1 MNETYPMLAVE
12 EARSRILEHFA
23 PLEPER
29 IPILEALDRVL
40 AEDVRAEMDIPPLA
54 NTAMDGYAVRIEDTA
69 NASPENPARLRVV
82 ADLAAGYVLSEPL
95 QPGTAVR
102 IMTGAP
108 IPPGAEAV
116 VPFENTERDGDYVL
130 IFKPYS
136 MWKNIRHAGEDV
148 KKGEVVLARGKT
160 LRPQEIGM
168 LAALGHPTVLV
179 HRRPRVAVLST
190 GDEVIDVTDPW
201 QPGKIRDANS
211 YTVSALIQKYG
222 GIPLRLGIAPDT
234 IEALTAKIR
243 EALSLNADFIL
254 TSGGVSMGD
263 FDVVKKVLATEGEMH
278 FWRARMKPGKP
289 MAFGEIQG
297 VPLLGLPGNPVS
309 STISFELF
317 ARPAILTMLGKTRLE
332 KPVIDAILVDPVK
345 RKDNRRHY
353 LRVWLEE
360 KDGQIYAHLTG
371 DQGSGILRSMVQ
383 ADGLAIIPEELNH
396 TPPNFP
402 IKVMMLDWPETPE
415 YSQT

>member
-1 MNETYPMLAVE
+1 MKETYPMLAVE
-12 EARSRILEHFA
+12 EARRRILEHFS

-40 AEDVRAEMDIPPLA
+40 AEDIVAEMDIPPLS
-54 NTAMDGYAVRIEDTA
+54 NTAMDGYAVRVSDTE
-69 NASPENPARLRVV
+69 NASPEHPVRLQVV
-82 ADLAAGYVLSEPL
+82 ADLAAGYVLDKPL

-108 IPPGAEAV
+108 VPPGAEAV
-116 VPFENTERDGDYVL
+116 VPFENAERDGDYVL
-130 IFKPYS
+130 VFKPYS

-148 KKGEVVLARGKT
+148 KKGQVVLEKGKV

-190 GDEVIDVTDPW
+190 GDEVIDVADPW

-211 YTVSALIQKYG
+211 YTVSALILKYG

-234 IEALTAKIR
+234 IEDLTAKIR
-243 EALSLNADFIL
+243 EALSMGADFII

-263 FDVVKKVLATEGEMH
+263 FDVVKKVLAAEGEMH

-289 MAFGEIQG
+289 LAFGEIQG

-309 STISFELF
+309 SNISFELF
-317 ARPAILTMLGKTRLE
+317 ARPAILTMLGKRKLE
-332 KPVIDAILVDPVK
+332 KPTIDAILVDPVK
-345 RKDNRRHY
+345 RKDGRRHY
-353 LRVWLEE
+353 LRVWLEK
-360 KDGQIYAHLTG
+360 KDGQTYAHLTG
-371 DQGSGILRSMVQ
+371 DQGSGILLSMVQ
-383 ADGLAIIPEELNH
+383 SDGLAIIPEELDR

-402 IKVMMLDWPETPE
+402 VKVMILDWPEVE
-415 YSQT
+415 

>member
-1 MNETYPMLAVE
+1 MKSDQYPMLSVE
-12 EARSRILEHFA
+12 EARGRILRHFQ

-40 AEDVRAEMDIPPLA
+40 AEDVTAEMDIPPLP
-54 NTAMDGYAVRIEDTA
+54 NTAMDGYAVRIADTA
-69 NASPENPARLRVV
+69 SATPDNPARLKVV
-82 ADLAAGYVLSEPL
+82 ADLAAGYVLDEPI
-95 QPGTAVR
+95 QPETAVR

-116 VPFENTERDGDYVL
+116 VPFENVEREGDDVL

-148 KKGEVVLARGKT
+148 KAGQVVLPSGEV

-190 GDEVIDVTDPW
+190 GDEVIAVTDPW

-211 YTVSALIQKYG
+211 YSVSALILKYG
-222 GIPLRLGIAPDT
+222 GVPVRLGVAPDT
-234 IEALTAKIR
+234 IDALTSKIR
-243 EALSLNADFIL
+243 EALDAEVDFIL

-263 FDVVKKVLATEGEMH
+263 FDVVKKVLAEEGEMH
-278 FWRARMKPGKP
+278 FWRVRMKPGKP

-309 STISFELF
+309 SMVSFELF
-317 ARPAILTMLGKTRLE
+317 VRPAILTMLGKTRLQ
-332 KPVIDAILVDPVK
+332 KPTIDAILVEPMK

-353 LRVWLEE
+353 LRVWLEK
-360 KDGQIYAHLTG
+360 KDGETYAHLTG
-371 DQGSGILRSMVQ
+371 DQGSGILLSMVQ
-383 ADGLAIIPEELNH
+383 ADGLAIVPEELNS

-402 IKVMMLDWPETPE
+402 VKVMMLDWPEVG
-415 YSQT
+415 

>member
-12 EARSRILEHFA
+12 EARKRILEKFS

-29 IPILEALDRVL
+29 IPILEALNRVL
-40 AEDVRAEMDIPPLA
+40 AEDVIAEMDIPPLP
-54 NTAMDGYAVRIEDTA
+54 NTAMDGYAVRVADTEG
-69 NASPENPARLRVV
+69 ASPEHPVRLKVI
-82 ADLAAGYVLSEPL
+82 ADLAAGYVLE
-95 QPGTAVR
+95 QPIPPGAAVR

-116 VPFENTERDGDYVL
+116 VPFENVEVQGDEVL
-130 IFKPYS
+130 IFKPYA

-148 KKGEVVLARGKT
+148 KKGQVVLTKGKT

-179 HRRPRVAVLST
+179 HRRPRVAILST
-190 GDEVIDVTDPW
+190 GDEVIDITDPW

-211 YTVSALIQKYG
+211 YTLSALVLKYG
-222 GIPLRLGIAPDT
+222 GEPIRLGIAPDT
-234 IEALTAKIR
+234 IEALTAQIR
-243 EALSLNADFIL
+243 EALDRGADIII

-289 MAFGEIQG
+289 LAFGEVQG
-297 VPLLGLPGNPVS
+297 VPLFGLPGNPVS

-317 ARPAILTMLGKTRLE
+317 ARPAILTMLGKQKLE
-332 KPVIDAILVDPVK
+332 KPVIDAILVDPIK

-360 KDGQIYAHLTG
+360 KDGKTYAHLTG
-371 DQGSGILRSMVQ
+371 DQGSGILLSMVNS
-383 ADGLAIIPEELNH
+383 DGLAIIPEELNS

-402 IKVMMLDWPETPE
+402 VKVMILDWPEVT
-415 YSQT
+415 

>member
-1 MNETYPMLAVE
+1 MKETYPMLSVE
-12 EARSRILEHFA
+12 EARRRILEHFQ

-29 IPILEALDRVL
+29 IPILEALGRVL
-40 AEDVRAEMDIPPLA
+40 AEDVAAEMDIPPLP
-54 NTAMDGYAVRIEDTA
+54 NTAMDGYAVRIADTA
-69 NASPENPARLRVV
+69 DATPEHPARLKVV
-82 ADLAAGYVLSEPL
+82 ADLAAGYVLEEPI
-95 QPGTAVR
+95 QPGQAVR

-116 VPFENTERDGDYVL
+116 VPFENVEVQGDEVL
-130 IFKPYS
+130 VFKPYA

-148 KKGEVVLARGKT
+148 KAGQVVLRQGTT

-168 LAALGHPTVLV
+168 LAALGHPTALV

-190 GDEVIDVTDPW
+190 GDEVIDVSDPW

-211 YTVSALIQKYG
+211 YTVSALILKYG
-222 GIPLRLGIAPDT
+222 GEPIRLGIAPDT

-243 EALSLNADFIL
+243 EALDRGADLIL

-263 FDVVKKVLATEGEMH
+263 FDVVKKVLAAEGAMH

-289 MAFGEIQG
+289 LAFGEIQG

-317 ARPAILTMLGKTRLE
+317 ARPAMLTMLGKKKLE
-332 KPVIDAILVDPVK
+332 KPTLDAILVDPIK
-345 RKDNRRHY
+345 RKDSRRHY
-353 LRVWLEE
+353 VRVWLEE
-360 KDGQIYAHLTG
+360 KEGQTYAHLTG
-371 DQGSGILRSMVQ
+371 DQGSGILLSMVQ
-383 ADGLAIIPEELNH
+383 ADGLAIIPEEVDH

-402 IKVMMLDWPETPE
+402 VQVMLVDWPEVA
-415 YSQT
+415 

>member
-1 MNETYPMLAVE
+1 MKETYPMLSVE
-12 EARSRILEHFA
+12 EARRRILEHFH

-29 IPILEALDRVL
+29 IPIIEALGRVL
-40 AEDVRAEMDIPPLA
+40 AEDVTAEMDIPPLP
-54 NTAMDGYAVRIEDTA
+54 NTAMDGYAIRIADTA
-69 NASPENPARLRVV
+69 DASPERPARLKVV
-82 ADLAAGYVLSEPL
+82 ADLAAGYVLEDPI

-116 VPFENTERDGDYVL
+116 APFENVETHGDEIL
-130 IFKPYS
+130 IFKPYAL
-136 MWKNIRHAGEDV
+136 WKNIRHAGEDV
-148 KKGEVVLARGKT
+148 KAGQVVLRKGVV

-168 LAALGHPTVLV
+168 LAALGHPTALV

-190 GDEVIDVTDPW
+190 GDEVIDVTAPW

-211 YTVSALIQKYG
+211 YTVSALILKYD
-222 GIPLRLGIAPDT
+222 GIPVRLGIAPDT

-243 EALSLNADFIL
+243 EALAQGADLIL

-263 FDVVKKVLATEGEMH
+263 FDEVKKVLAAEGEMH

-289 MAFGEIQG
+289 LAFGEIQG

-317 ARPAILTMLGKTRLE
+317 ARPAILTMLGKTKLI
-332 KPVIDAILVDPVK
+332 KPAIDAILVDPIK

-353 LRVWLEE
+353 VRVWLEE
-360 KDGQIYAHLTG
+360 KDGQTYAHLTG
-371 DQGSGILRSMVQ
+371 DQGSGILLSMVQ
-383 ADGLAIIPEELNH
+383 ADGLAIVPEDLNS
-396 TPPNFP
+396 TPSNFP
-402 IKVMMLDWPETPE
+402 IKVMILDWPEVA
-415 YSQT
+415 

>member
-1 MNETYPMLAVE
+1 MKYDEYPMLAVE
-12 EARSRILEHFA
+12 EARRRILARFQ
-23 PLEPER
+23 PLEPET
-29 IPILEALDRVL
+29 IPILEALGRVL
-40 AEDVRAEMDIPPLA
+40 AEDIISDMDIPPLA
-54 NTAMDGYAVRIEDTA
+54 NTAMDGYAVRVEDTA
-69 NASPENPARLRVV
+69 HASPENPARLKVV
-82 ADLAAGYVLSEPL
+82 ADLAAGYVLDEPL

-116 VPFENTERDGDYVL
+116 VPFEKVELEGDEVL
-130 IFKPYS
+130 IFKPYA
-136 MWKNIRHAGEDV
+136 MWKNIRQAGEDV
-148 KKGEVVLARGKT
+148 KKGQLTLARGKM

-168 LAALGHPTVLV
+168 LAALGRPTVQV
-179 HRRPRVAVLST
+179 HRRPRVAILST
-190 GDEVIDVTDPW
+190 GDEVIEVTDPW

-211 YTVSALIQKYG
+211 YSVSALVLKYG
-222 GIPLRLGIAPDT
+222 GIPVRLGIAPDT
-234 IEALTAKIR
+234 IEALTDKIR
-243 EALSLNADFIL
+243 EALDAGADFIL

-263 FDVVKKVLATEGEMH
+263 FDVVKKVLAREGEMH

-309 STISFELF
+309 SMISFELF
-317 ARPAILTMLGKTRLE
+317 ARPAILTMLGRKKLE
-332 KPVIDAILVDPVK
+332 KPTIDAILVEPIK

-360 KDGQIYAHLTG
+360 KNGQTYAHLTG
-371 DQGSGILRSMVQ
+371 DQGSGILLSMVQ
-383 ADGLAIIPEELNH
+383 ADGLAIISEALNS

-402 IKVMMLDWPETPE
+402 VEVMMLDWPEVG
-415 YSQT
+415 

>member
-1 MNETYPMLAVE
+1 MNEIYPMLDVE
-12 EARSRILEHFA
+12 EARRRILEHFA
-23 PLEPER
+23 PLKPER

-40 AEDVRAEMDIPPLA
+40 AEDIMAEMDIPPLS
-54 NTAMDGYAVRIEDTA
+54 NTAMDGYAVRIADTQ
-69 NASPENPARLRVV
+69 NASLEHPARLKVV
-82 ADLAAGYVLSEPL
+82 ADLAAGYVLETAIV
-95 QPGTAVR
+95 PGTAVR

-116 VPFENTERDGDYVL
+116 VPFEQTERDGDDVL
-130 IFKPYS
+130 IFKPYR

-148 KKGEVVLARGKT
+148 TKGQVVLARGKV

-168 LAALGHPTVLV
+168 LAALGRPTVLV
-179 HRRPRVAVLST
+179 HRQPRVAVLST
-190 GDEVIDVTDPW
+190 GDEVIDVTEPW

-211 YTVSALIQKYG
+211 YTVSALVLKYG
-222 GIPLRLGIAPDT
+222 GVPLRLGIAPDT
-234 IEALTAKIR
+234 IEALTSKIG
-243 EALSLNADFIL
+243 EALDLNADFIL

-263 FDVVKKVLATEGEMH
+263 FDVVKNVLASEGEMH

-297 VPLLGLPGNPVS
+297 TPLLGLPGNPVS

-317 ARPAILTMLGKTRLE
+317 ARPAILTMLGKTKLE
-332 KPVIDAILVDPVK
+332 KPTIDAILVDPVK

-360 KDGQIYAHLTG
+360 QDGKIYAHLTG
-371 DQGSGILRSMVQ
+371 DQGSGILLSMVK
-383 ADGLAIIPEELNH
+383 ADGLAIIPESLDH

-402 IKVMMLDWPETPE
+402 VKVMLLDWPEVA
-415 YSQT
+415 

>member
-1 MNETYPMLAVE
+1 MKYDKYPMLSVE
-12 EARSRILEHFA
+12 EARDRILAHFQ
-23 PLEPER
+23 PLDPETL
-29 IPILEALDRVL
+29 PILDALNRVL
-40 AEDVRAEMDIPPLA
+40 AEDVHSDMDIPPLT
-54 NTAMDGYAVRIEDTA
+54 NTAMDGYAVRVDDVA
-69 NASPENPARLRVV
+69 DASPERPARLKVV
-82 ADLAAGYVLSEPL
+82 ADLAAGYVLEQPL

-116 VPFENTERDGDYVL
+116 VPFENVEIEGDEVL
-130 IFKPYS
+130 IFKPYA

-148 KKGEVVLARGKT
+148 KRGQLVLPKGKV

-168 LAALGHPTVLV
+168 LAALGRATVQV

-201 QPGKIRDANS
+201 QPGKIRDANGYS
-211 YTVSALIQKYG
+211 VSALILKYG
-222 GIPLRLGIAPDT
+222 GEPVRLGIAPDT

-243 EALSLNADFIL
+243 EALELGVDFIL

-263 FDVVKKVLATEGEMH
+263 FDVVKKVLASEGEMH

-289 MAFGEIQG
+289 MAFGVIQG

-309 STISFELF
+309 SMISFELF
-317 ARPAILTMLGKTRLE
+317 ARPAILTMLGKTKLE
-332 KPVIDAILVDPVK
+332 KPLVDAILVEPVK

-360 KDGQIYAHLTG
+360 KEDQTYAHLTG
-371 DQGSGILRSMVQ
+371 DQGSGILLSMVQ
-383 ADGLAIIPEELNH
+383 ADGLAIIPEELNS

-402 IKVMMLDWPETPE
+402 VNVMILDWPEVV
-415 YSQT
+415 

>member
-1 MNETYPMLAVE
+1 MQETYPMLPVE
-12 EARSRILEHFA
+12 EARRRILEHFQ

-40 AEDVRAEMDIPPLA
+40 AEDITAEMDIPPLP
-54 NTAMDGYAVRIEDTA
+54 NTAMDGYAVRIADTA
-69 NASPENPARLRVV
+69 DASPEHPARLKVV
-82 ADLAAGYVLSEPL
+82 ADLAAGYVLEEPIR
-95 QPGTAVR
+95 PGTAVR

-116 VPFENTERDGDYVL
+116 VPFENVEVQGDEVL
-130 IFKPYS
+130 VFKPYA

-148 KKGEVVLARGKT
+148 KAGQVVLRQGAT

-168 LAALGHPTVLV
+168 LAALGHPTALV

-190 GDEVIDVTDPW
+190 GDEVIDVSDPW

-211 YTVSALIQKYG
+211 YTVSALILKYG
-222 GIPLRLGIAPDT
+222 GEPIRLGIAPDT

-243 EALSLNADFIL
+243 EALARGADLIL

-263 FDVVKKVLATEGEMH
+263 FDVVKKVLAAEGAMH

-289 MAFGEIQG
+289 LAFGEIQG

-317 ARPAILTMLGKTRLE
+317 ARPAMLTMLGKSKLE
-332 KPVIDAILVDPVK
+332 KPTIDAILVDPIK

-353 LRVWLEE
+353 VRVWLEE
-360 KDGQIYAHLTG
+360 KDGQTYAHLTG
-371 DQGSGILRSMVQ
+371 DQGSGILLSMVQ
-383 ADGLAIIPEELNH
+383 ADGLAIIPEEVDH

-402 IKVMMLDWPETPE
+402 VQVMLVDWPEVA
-415 YSQT
+415 

>member
-1 MNETYPMLAVE
+1 MKYDEYPMLPVE
-12 EARSRILEHFA
+12 EARARILARFQ

-29 IPILEALDRVL
+29 VPILEALDRVL
-40 AEDVRAEMDIPPLA
+40 AEDIVSDMDIPPLT
-54 NTAMDGYAVRIEDTA
+54 NTAMDGYAVRSEDTA
-69 NASPENPARLRVV
+69 NASEAHPVRLKII
-82 ADLAAGYVLSEPL
+82 ADLAAGYVLDRPVA
-95 QPGTAVR
+95 PGEAVR

-108 IPPGAEAV
+108 MPEGADAV
-116 VPFENTERDGDYVL
+116 APFEQVDVEGDEVILY
-130 IFKPYS
+130 KPYPK
-136 MWKNIRHAGEDV
+136 WKNVRHAGEDV
-148 KKGEVVLARGKT
+148 KKGQRVLAKGKV

-179 HRRPRVAVLST
+179 HRRPRVALLST

-201 QPGKIRDANS
+201 APGKIRDANGYS
-211 YTVSALIQKYG
+211 VSALILKYG
-222 GIPLRLGIAPDT
+222 GIPVRLGIAQDT
-234 IEALTAKIR
+234 IEALTEKIR
-243 EALSLNADFIL
+243 EALAQKVDFIL

-263 FDVVKKVLATEGEMH
+263 FDVVKKVLASEGQMH

-309 STISFELF
+309 SMISFELF
-317 ARPAILTMLGKTRLE
+317 ARPAILTMLGKTKLE

-360 KDGQIYAHLTG
+360 KDGQTYAHLTG
-371 DQGSGILRSMVQ
+371 DQGSGILLSMVQ
-383 ADGLAIIPEELNH
+383 ADGLAIIPEELNS

-402 IKVMMLDWPETPE
+402 VKVMMLDWPEVA
-415 YSQT
+415 

>member
-1 MNETYPMLAVE
+1 MQYDEYPMLAVE
-12 EARSRILEHFA
+12 EARRRILERFQ
-23 PLEPER
+23 PLAAES
-29 IPILEALDRVL
+29 IPILEALDRTL
-40 AEDVRAEMDIPPLA
+40 AENVISDMDIPPLA
-54 NTAMDGYAVRIEDTA
+54 NTAMDGYAVRVADTA
-69 NASPENPARLRVV
+69 NASAQNPVRLKVV
-82 ADLAAGYVLSEPL
+82 ADLAAGYVLDEPI
-95 QPGTAVR
+95 PAGAAVR

-116 VPFENTERDGDYVL
+116 VPFENVELEGDEVL

-148 KKGEVVLARGKT
+148 KKGELVLPQGKI

-168 LAALGHPTVLV
+168 LAALGRAQVQV
-179 HRRPRVAVLST
+179 HRRPRVAILST

-211 YTVSALIQKYG
+211 YSVAALVRKYG

-234 IEALTAKIR
+234 IQALTSKIEEALA
-243 EALSLNADFIL
+243 AGADFIL

-289 MAFGEIQG
+289 MAFGEIRG

-309 STISFELF
+309 SMISFELF
-317 ARPAILTMLGKTRLE
+317 ARPAILTMLGRKKLE
-332 KPVIDAILVDPVK
+332 KPTIDAILVDPIK

-360 KDGQIYAHLTG
+360 KDGQTYAHLTG
-371 DQGSGILRSMVQ
+371 DQGSGILLSMVQ
-383 ADGLAIIPEELNH
+383 AQGLAIIPEEVNS

-402 IKVMMLDWPETPE
+402 IKVMMLDWPEVA
-415 YSQT
+415 

>member
-1 MNETYPMLAVE
+1 MNEVYPMLSVE
-12 EARSRILEHFA
+12 EARRRILEHFQ

-29 IPILEALDRVL
+29 IPIMEALDRVL
-40 AEDVRAEMDIPPLA
+40 AEDVVAEMDIPPLP
-54 NTAMDGYAVRIEDTA
+54 NTAMDGYAMRVADVAE
-69 NASPENPARLRVV
+69 ASPEKPARLKVV
-82 ADLAAGYVLSEPL
+82 ADLAAGYVLEEPI

-116 VPFENTERDGDYVL
+116 VPFENVEVDGDEVL
-130 IFKPYS
+130 VFKPYAT
-136 MWKNIRHAGEDV
+136 WKNIRHAGEDV
-148 KKGEVVLARGKT
+148 KAGQVVLPKGKT

-168 LAALGHPTVLV
+168 LAALGRPTALV

-190 GDEVIDVTDPW
+190 GDEVIDITDPW
-201 QPGKIRDANS
+201 QPGKIRDANG
-211 YTVSALIQKYG
+211 YTVSALIRKYG
-222 GIPLRLGIAPDT
+222 GVPIRMGIAPDT
-234 IEALTAKIR
+234 IEALTDKIR
-243 EALSLNADFIL
+243 EALDAGADFIL

-263 FDVVKKVLATEGEMH
+263 FDVVKKVLAKEGEMH

-317 ARPAILTMLGKTRLE
+317 ARPAILTMLGKKKLE
-332 KPVIDAILVDPVK
+332 KPLIDAILVDAVK

-360 KDGQIYAHLTG
+360 KDGQTYAHLTG
-371 DQGSGILRSMVQ
+371 DQGSGILLSMVQ
-383 ADGLAIIPEELNH
+383 ADGLAIISEDLNS

-402 IKVMMLDWPETPE
+402 VKVMILDWPEVA
-415 YSQT
+415 

>member
-1 MNETYPMLAVE
+1 MKYDEYPMLSVE
-12 EARSRILEHFA
+12 EARSRILAHFR

-29 IPILEALDRVL
+29 IPILEALGRVL
-40 AEDVRAEMDIPPLA
+40 AEDVTAEMDIPPLP
-54 NTAMDGYAVRIEDTA
+54 NTAMDGYAVRIADTE
-69 NASPENPARLRVV
+69 NASPDHPARLKVV
-82 ADLAAGYVLSEPL
+82 ADLAAGYVLDEPL

-116 VPFENTERDGDYVL
+116 VPFENVEVEGDEVL
-130 IFKPYS
+130 VFKPYT

-148 KKGEVVLARGKT
+148 KAGQVVLSKGKV

-179 HRRPRVAVLST
+179 HRQPKVAILST
-190 GDEVIDVTDPW
+190 GDEVIDITDPW
-201 QPGKIRDANS
+201 QPGKIRDANG

-222 GIPLRLGIAPDT
+222 AIPIRLGIAPDT

-243 EALSLNADFIL
+243 EALDAGADFIL
-254 TSGGVSMGD
+254 TSSGVSMGD
-263 FDVVKKVLATEGEMH
+263 FDVVKKVLAREGEMH

-317 ARPAILTMLGKTRLE
+317 ARPAILTMLGKTLLE

-360 KDGQIYAHLTG
+360 KDGQTYAHLTG
-371 DQGSGILRSMVQ
+371 DQGSGILLSMVN
-383 ADGLAIIPEELNH
+383 ADGLAIIPEELNS

-402 IKVMMLDWPETPE
+402 VKVMILDWPEVA
-415 YSQT
+415 